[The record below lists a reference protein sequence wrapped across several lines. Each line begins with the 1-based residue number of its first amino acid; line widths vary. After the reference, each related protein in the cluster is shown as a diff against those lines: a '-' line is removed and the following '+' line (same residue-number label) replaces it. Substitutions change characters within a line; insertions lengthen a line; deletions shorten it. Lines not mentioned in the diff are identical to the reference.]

1 MIREDKKPRS
11 AENASGDT
19 FGCNIDSGESRGRS
33 KDQLQGGGVQGSV
46 TRSKGQLESE
56 KVGLGSL
63 TLEFS
68 PTIIY
73 WKNQEPLRFLEA
85 ESEF

>member
-1 MIREDKKPRS
+1 MITEDKKPRS

-19 FGCNIDSGESRGRS
+19 FGCNIDAGESRGRF
-33 KDQLQGGGVQGSV
+33 
-46 TRSKGQLESE
+46 KGQLESE

-68 PTIIY
+68 TAMVY

-85 ESEF
+85 ESEFSDLLFQLVSLGL